1 MPLSMTGFGEARS
14 QREGLV
20 VAVEVRAINNR
31 YFKLSM
37 RISEGY
43 AGLEPLIEG
52 VVRQRV
58 RRGTVQVSVRV
69 NRAHRSDEYRVNAE
83 VLDSYRRQIDALAHE
98 WQPDRPIPLE
108 SLLLLPGVVEEGV
121 AAAGTVMED
130 WPLVQGVLEAAIA
143 NMDQMRRDEGRAM
156 AADLK
161 ANCSLVVTALESVA
175 RRAPQVVE
183 GYRGRLEE
191 RLKAV
196 LAEYQLTLNPAD
208 LIREVSLFG
217 ERCDISEEIVRL
229 RSHLDQFLALVE
241 SPESSGRKF
250 EFLTQEMFRETN
262 TIGSKAND
270 VEIARHVIEIKAAIE
285 RLREMI
291 QNIE

>member
-1 MPLSMTGFGEARS
+1 MTGFGEARS

-20 VAVEVRAINNR
+20 VAVEVRSINNR
-31 YFKLSM
+31 YFKLST

-52 VVRQRV
+52 VVRERV

-69 NRAHRSDEYRVNAE
+69 TRAHRSDDYRINAD
-83 VLDSYRRQIDALAHE
+83 VLASYRRQLDGLE
-98 WQPDRPIPLE
+98 PDRPVPLE
-108 SLLLLPGVVEEGV
+108 SLLQLPGVVEEGG
-121 AAAGTVMED
+121 AASSTVLED
-130 WPLVQGVLEAAIA
+130 WPVVQEVLEAAIV
-143 NMDQMRRDEGRAM
+143 NMDHMRREEGRAM
-156 AADLK
+156 AIDLK
-161 ANCSLVVTALESVA
+161 ANCTLVSTCLESIA
-175 RRAPQVVE
+175 QRAPVVVE

-196 LAEYQLTLNPAD
+196 LAQYQLTLNPAD

-217 ERCDISEEIVRL
+217 ERSDISEEIVRL
-229 RSHLDQFLALVE
+229 RSHLDQFLALVDSAE
-241 SPESSGRKF
+241 PSGRKL
-250 EFLTQEMFRETN
+250 EFLTQEMSRETN

-270 VEIARHVIEIKAAIE
+270 VEIARHVIEIKAANE